1 MCLTPQLSAMK
12 NLTALS
18 LSQMYTDNSH
28 IGKIERYTKGLTF
41 EGLSSNDMAAD
52 AILRNFE
59 IIGEAAK
66 NVPERVR
73 RKYLFVEWKEAI
85 GFRNVLIHDYFG
97 IDLEAVWDTVR
108 KNIPSLRNNIM
119 KVLQAEQP
127 DAQS

>member
-1 MCLTPQLSAMK
+1 MK
-12 NLTALS
+12 A
-18 LSQMYTDNSH
+18 
-28 IGKIERYTKGLTF
+28 IEKIERYTKGLTF
-41 EGLSSNDMAAD
+41 EDLRKNDMAAD

-66 NVPERVR
+66 NVPERVK
-73 RKYLFVEWKEAI
+73 RKYPSVEWKEAI

-108 KNIPSLRNNIM
+108 KNIPSLKNNIM

-127 DAQS
+127 DAES